1 VTQLDRVAQTFVY
14 LIVQAEAW
22 NGFRPGLHA
31 TPEER
36 AAAFQDVLDEAGFFA
51 HVEPWE
57 PGAAIRISGLDDMEG
72 LLWFVG
78 LLDTM
83 PRGKFEDE
91 VQHVVRRMVRSKKRR
106 VEEEELDT
114 TDYETLEE
122 AETEVRGVTVE
133 RPSLWAMIAKLL
145 RSG

>member
-1 VTQLDRVAQTFVY
+1 MTRLDQVAQTFVF

-22 NGFRPGLHA
+22 SGFRPGLDA

-51 HVEPWE
+51 HVESWE
-57 PGAAIRISGLDDMEG
+57 PGKDFRISGLDDMEG
-72 LLWFVG
+72 TLWFMG
-78 LLDTM
+78 LLGTM

-91 VQHVVRRMVRSKKRR
+91 VQHVVDRMISNKKRR
-106 VEEEELDT
+106 TEEEELGT
-114 TDYETLEE
+114 TDHETLEE
-122 AETEVRGVTVE
+122 AENKVQDVTPE
-133 RPSLWAMIAKLL
+133 RPSLWAMIAKLI

>member
-1 VTQLDRVAQTFVY
+1 MTRLDQVAQTFVY
-14 LIVQAEAW
+14 LIVQAEDQ

-36 AAAFQDVLDEAGFFA
+36 AEAFQAVLDEAGFFV
-51 HVEPWE
+51 HVAPWE
-57 PGAAIRISGLDDMEG
+57 PGKEFRISGLDDMEG
-72 LLWFVG
+72 LLWFMG

-91 VQHVVRRMVRSKKRR
+91 VQHVVGRMIRNKKRR
-106 VEEEELDT
+106 IEEEELDT

-122 AETEVRGVTVE
+122 AEDEVQGVEAE
-133 RPSLWAMIAKLL
+133 RPSLWAMIVNLIQ
-145 RSG
+145 SG